1 MAKKGNI
8 SENYLKS
15 VKQLDNEL
23 DFEEYD
29 HKKDFFLLCKLIPN
43 KKEERLDIEV
53 IDKKYFDSSG
63 LVYIMVVNG
72 KIFKIGHTINTI
84 KDRVQS
90 YNCGKLKF
98 RLRGTASVTN
108 FYVLQSLLAL
118 DVEVLVYVF
127 ITPTPEYKL
136 WGETYKDSF
145 PVPKRAENVLIEEY
159 VGRYGRKP
167 IGCTQK

>member
-1 MAKKGNI
+1 MAKKKNI
-8 SENYLKS
+8 SESYLKNIT
-15 VKQLDNEL
+15 QLDKEF
-23 DFEEYD
+23 DFEDYS

-43 KKEERLDIEV
+43 PEEEKLDIEI
-53 IDKKYFDSSG
+53 IDKEKFDCSG
-63 LVYIMVVNG
+63 LVYIMVIKG

-84 KDRVQS
+84 KNRVQS

-98 RLRGTASVTN
+98 RLSGTASTTN

-118 DVEVLVYVF
+118 NSEVFIYAF

-145 PVPKRAENVLIEEY
+145 PVPKRAENILIKEY
-159 VGRYGRKP
+159 IGRYGRKP
-167 IGCTQK
+167 IGCTQT